1 MFILFLLSFI
11 AIFFVY
17 SIIFTPSEIIQL
29 ITGEYIVISLN
40 IIMIGIYF
48 YFKNKLKYQQ
58 IYDFVGTNQLNIKSI
73 IIFFLIFQVVD
84 YYYEDGI
91 IGMISLWFMYW
102 LFGIFA
108 YFLTQNINY
117 YKNYKYYTS

>member
-1 MFILFLLSFI
+1 MFLLFCLSFI
-11 AIFFVY
+11 SIFFVY
-17 SIIFTPSEIIQL
+17 TIIFTPHEIIQL
-29 ITGEYIVISLN
+29 IFREYILITLN
-40 IIMIGIYF
+40 IIAITIYL
-48 YFKNKLKYQQ
+48 YLKNKLKYQR
-58 IYDFVGTNQLNIKSI
+58 IHNLIAINQLNIKSI
-73 IIFFLIFQVVD
+73 IIFFFIFQVVD
-84 YYYEDGI
+84 FYYEDGI